1 MKKLH
6 RDYNAEVTGRI
17 EYVGFEV
24 LRAVVMKS
32 IIFWD
37 ITLVVH

>member
-24 LRAVVMKS
+24 LRAVVIRS
-32 IIFWD
+32 TIFWD